1 MSIEMQIFYHT
12 INSIVTAFYYVCLI
26 ILLSNIVDHKKYLF
40 RTVLI
45 YIGLNIITAIMTET
59 LVPVLIKVFIQE
71 IYVILMYRLFL
82 TRKTAAVAMY
92 VTYFEFICVGL
103 QEDIIIFISK
113 INHIV
118 PWVEVGRG
126 VQLGKAR
133 VILISSLFMFA
144 LTLLMKR
151 ILKPYSEVMES
162 RDIWILSFSGFI
174 FNGICEMIVKMF
186 YRYEDGGN
194 LIFGILSMVG
204 VAFIGMAFCIFFY
217 RFLYV
222 EKREREKQIQ
232 MEVLEKQFIHYRDKQ
247 KDDERIRSIYH
258 DMKNHLLVLEH
269 QIHSPETAEMVEKL
283 QQEMESYADYV
294 HTGNDFLDV
303 ILKDKAGIAREKQ
316 IDFSV
321 SVDFQGIDFMEPLDI
336 STIFG
341 NGLDNAIEASEKLP
355 EGQRVILVKAGRVQN
370 FLSIVMENNCQ
381 KERIPANKAA
391 EQKEGTLDKKKDSQK
406 EGILGRREGVPGRK
420 RTSKKDKQLHGFGI
434 SNMKHAAEKYDGQLT
449 VKCEE
454 GKFLLNILI
463 PIPRC

>member
-162 RDIWILSFSGFI
+162 RDIWILSF
-174 FNGICEMIVKMF
+174 
-186 YRYEDGGN
+186 
-194 LIFGILSMVG
+194 
-204 VAFIGMAFCIFFY
+204 
-217 RFLYV
+217 
-222 EKREREKQIQ
+222 
-232 MEVLEKQFIHYRDKQ
+232 
-247 KDDERIRSIYH
+247 
-258 DMKNHLLVLEH
+258 
-269 QIHSPETAEMVEKL
+269 
-283 QQEMESYADYV
+283 
-294 HTGNDFLDV
+294 
-303 ILKDKAGIAREKQ
+303 
-316 IDFSV
+316 
-321 SVDFQGIDFMEPLDI
+321 
-336 STIFG
+336 
-341 NGLDNAIEASEKLP
+341 
-355 EGQRVILVKAGRVQN
+355 
-370 FLSIVMENNCQ
+370 
-381 KERIPANKAA
+381 
-391 EQKEGTLDKKKDSQK
+391 
-406 EGILGRREGVPGRK
+406 
-420 RTSKKDKQLHGFGI
+420 
-434 SNMKHAAEKYDGQLT
+434 
-449 VKCEE
+449 
-454 GKFLLNILI
+454 
-463 PIPRC
+463 